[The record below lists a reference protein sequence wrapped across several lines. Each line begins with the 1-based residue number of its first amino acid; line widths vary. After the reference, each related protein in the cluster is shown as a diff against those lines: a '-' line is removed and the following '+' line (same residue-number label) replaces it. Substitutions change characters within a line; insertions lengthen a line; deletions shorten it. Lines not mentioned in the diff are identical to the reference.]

1 MNRGRPGVLRRRVLR
16 NTAARS
22 VAGNIGARLVALVS
36 VALVTVLVARSGGA
50 EDVGLLALMRVL
62 PGVVGVVAA
71 CGLPG
76 AMGFFVAG
84 PEATHPRLWPTIHA
98 ALMAGAL
105 VGTAVW
111 LVLTPVIH
119 DHLMSTT
126 SYAVVVVTGVT
137 VATQLP
143 VAVGKACLQALDDS
157 RGSNIVTAA
166 EEAAFVPVYLL
177 FWVWGVRGGWLLVLS
192 LLVADVLVA
201 AYAWVRIG
209 RCVHRRGAALGGPP
223 DTALGRRMVAFG
235 LRSQVG
241 GILNLLNLR
250 LDVVILGALA
260 GPAQVGV
267 YVVASKYA
275 ELLRLPGLAL
285 TWVTYPN
292 FSRRAASVAS
302 EGSVAEVA
310 PGSRA
315 AARREGLPFP
325 TLGRLLAFGV
335 FAGALLAAGAFVVLP
350 AVYGEQFSSA
360 VLPAAVISLGLV
372 AEPAAGVA
380 SGFLLGSGRPGLN
393 SLVLGGGFAVT
404 LVLDLLLI
412 PRHGSLGAAGAS
424 AVAYLTTDVLLIRAW
439 RRLSRGQ
446 P

>member
-1 MNRGRPGVLRRRVLR
+1 MNRGRPGVLRRRAFR
-16 NTAARS
+16 GTAARS
-22 VAGNIGARLVALVS
+22 VVGNIGARLVALVS

-62 PGVVGVVAA
+62 PGLVGVVAA

-76 AMGFFVAG
+76 SMGFFVAG
-84 PEATHPRLWPTIHA
+84 PEAAHPRLWPTIHA
-98 ALMAGAL
+98 ALLAGAL

-119 DHLMSTT
+119 DHLMSST
-126 SYAVVVVTGVT
+126 SYAVVAVTGIT

-177 FWVWGVRGGWLLVLS
+177 LWVWGVRGGWLLLLS
-192 LLVADVLVA
+192 LLVADVVVA
-201 AYAWVRIG
+201 AHAWVRIG
-209 RCVHRRGAALGGPP
+209 RRVHLRGAALIGRP
-223 DTALGRRMVAFG
+223 DLALGRRMAAFG

-250 LDVVILGALA
+250 LDVVVLGAMA

-302 EGSVAEVA
+302 AGSVA
-310 PGSRA
+310 P
-315 AARREGLPFP
+315 AARAPAPPARRPFP
-325 TLGRLLAFGV
+325 TVGQLLAFGV
-335 FAGALLAAGAFVVLP
+335 LAGVLLAASAFVVLP
-350 AVYGEQFSSA
+350 AVYGEQFSA
-360 VLPAAVISLGLV
+360 AALPAAVISLGLV

-393 SLVLGGGFAVT
+393 SVVLGGGFAVT

-412 PRHGSLGAAGAS
+412 PRHGSLGAAWAS

-439 RRLSRGQ
+439 RRLSQEQ